1 VLIIGIDLGTTNSLA
16 AYFTPEGPRIIP
28 NSFGENLTPSVV
40 SVGSDG
46 EVYVGKIA
54 QERQITH
61 SEQTAAIFKRHM
73 GTKKEYRLG
82 ARTFLPEEL
91 SSFVI
96 RKLKEDAEAFLGEK
110 VEEAV
115 VSTPAYFNDMQ
126 RRSTKTAGELAGLK
140 VERIVN
146 EPTAAA
152 VAYGAHQRPSAA
164 KYLIFDLGGGTFDI
178 SILDY
183 NGNVME
189 VRAVAGDNFLGGEDF
204 TSALAS
210 MFLYKNKMNHVELS
224 PRDKALLRK
233 SAETAK
239 KEFAASRTVNMVYPY
254 SGENLSMT
262 VSLDDFETQCA
273 FILNKLRAPVVRA
286 LSDASL
292 KLGDIDTVV
301 LVGGATKLPIIRNF
315 VSKLFGRLPASHISP
330 DEVVALGAA
339 VHAAMKQR
347 NQAIKELVLTD
358 VCPFTLGTSVSVPTA
373 KGVYQ
378 SGVYC
383 PIIERNTVIPAS
395 RVSRVY
401 TVCDNQQSVR
411 VEILQ
416 GESRKARENLFL
428 GELMIHVPPA
438 PAGEEA
444 LDIRYTY
451 NVNGMLE
458 VEVSAVST
466 GKTKKIIIEKNP
478 GAMTDEEIRQSL
490 ESLQSLKIH
499 PREKDEYKYL
509 LEKGERLYQESLG
522 PVRQEISSLL
532 VDFEAALEKQE
543 PDEIAEAAVEVETFF
558 QALENKEY

>member
-1 VLIIGIDLGTTNSLA
+1 MIIGIDLGTTNSLA
-16 AYFTPEGPRIIP
+16 AYFTPEGPQIIP

-40 SVGSDG
+40 SVGDDG

-54 QERQITH
+54 QERQITNN
-61 SEQTAAIFKRHM
+61 EQTAAVFKRHM
-73 GTKKEYRLG
+73 GTKKEYSLG
-82 ARTFLPEEL
+82 TRTFLPEEL
-91 SSFVI
+91 SSFII

-110 VEEAV
+110 VTEAV
-115 VSTPAYFNDMQ
+115 ISTPAYFNDMQ
-126 RRSTKTAGELAGLK
+126 RRATKTAGELAGLK

-152 VAYGAHQRPSAA
+152 IAYGLHERPDSA

-183 NGNVME
+183 SGNVME

-204 TSALAS
+204 TDALAA
-210 MFLYKNKMNHVELS
+210 MFLYRHQLTDAVLS
-224 PRDKALLRK
+224 PRERTLLQK

-239 KEFAASRTVNMVYPY
+239 KEFALRKTTTMVYPY
-254 SGENLSMT
+254 KGEALDLT
-262 VSLDDFETQCA
+262 ISLDEFEKQCA

-292 KLGDIDTVV
+292 KLEDIDTVV
-301 LVGGATKLPIIRNF
+301 LVGGATKLPVIRNF
-315 VSKLFGRLPASHISP
+315 ASKLFGRLPASHINP

-347 NQAIKELVLTD
+347 NQAIRELVLTD

-373 KGVYQ
+373 RGIYQ

-401 TVCDNQQSVR
+401 TLHDNQQIVR
-411 VEILQ
+411 VDVLQ

-428 GELMIHVPPA
+428 GELVVRVPPA
-438 PAGEEA
+438 PAGKEA

-451 NVNGMLE
+451 NVNGILE
-458 VEVSAVST
+458 VEATAVST
-466 GKTKKIIIEKNP
+466 GRTEKLIIEKNP
-478 GAMTDEEIRQSL
+478 GAMTEEEIRQSL
-490 ESLQSLKIH
+490 ESLQALKIH

-509 LEKGERLYQESLG
+509 LEKGERLYQELLG
-522 PVRQEISSLL
+522 PARYEISSLL
-532 VDFEAALEKQE
+532 VSFEAALEKQNPE
-543 PDEIAEAAVEVETFF
+543 EITAVVTELKNFF
-558 QALENKEY
+558 QTLEDGQY